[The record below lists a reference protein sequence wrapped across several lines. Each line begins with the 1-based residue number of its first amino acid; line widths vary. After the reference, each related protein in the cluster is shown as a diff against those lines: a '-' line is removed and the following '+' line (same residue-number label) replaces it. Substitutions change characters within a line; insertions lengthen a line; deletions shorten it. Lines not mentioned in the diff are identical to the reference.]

1 MIGDSNKQTEKKLLP
16 FIHRYIFIES
26 LPQIRLP
33 NPFMFETWCQ
43 RFLKFQTMN
52 SVRSNDLSLK
62 YERLNHQIAMI

>member
-33 NPFMFETWCQ
+33 NPFMFET
-43 RFLKFQTMN
+43 
-52 SVRSNDLSLK
+52 
-62 YERLNHQIAMI
+62 